1 MSLGNGLHLPTTQL
15 VWNTSLT
22 EKDRPLEMGF
32 RCTAYAEFE
41 DFAKQHNG
49 GGG

>member
-1 MSLGNGLHLPTTQL
+1 
-15 VWNTSLT
+15 
-22 EKDRPLEMGF
+22 MGF

-49 GGG
+49 GGGWEKDLWIGADFLFYSSC